1 MKLHR
6 PIIGCTTYQK
16 KVDQVRPMNVYGL
29 MPSYTEAITKAGGIP
44 LLIPLSLDEKDLNT
58 ILGRVDGLLLP
69 GGGDID
75 PALYDGSVDVPLG
88 GLDRERD
95 RTELFLCQIAVAL
108 GVPFLAICR
117 GLQLFNVALGGAL
130 IEDLASMK
138 PEAIDHD
145 LPDYQPRNYLA
156 HSVTVLPDSALFQHL
171 RSESC
176 KVNSIHHQAIRTV
189 APGLKVTALA
199 PDGIIEAA
207 ELPDHPFGLGVQ
219 WHPENLVDDD
229 PAMLSLFKGLVTA
242 ARANRLNSKTRLV
255 ATPALSPEPRCTG
268 SDP

>member
-1 MKLHR
+1 M
-6 PIIGCTTYQK
+6 
-16 KVDQVRPMNVYGL
+16 DVYGL
-29 MPSYTEAITKAGGIP
+29 KPSYTEAIARAGGIP
-44 LLIPLSLDEKDLNT
+44 LLIPLGLDQEDLNT

-75 PALYDGSVDVPLG
+75 PALYNGAVDVPLG
-88 GLDRERD
+88 GIDRERD
-95 RTELFLCQIAVAL
+95 RTELFLCQIAVDL
-108 GVPFLAICR
+108 SVPFLAICR

-130 IEDLASMK
+130 IEDITSMK
-138 PEAIDHD
+138 PDAIDHD

-176 KVNSIHHQAIRTV
+176 KVNSVHHQAIRTV

-242 ARANRLNSKTRLV
+242 ARSYRLNRETTFVS
-255 ATPALSPEPRCTG
+255 TPALQPDS
-268 SDP
+268 